1 MIKIDS
7 KTKNLEEI
15 IVVMKSSFIDKIN
28 IINAGK
34 LFTDDS
40 PHSEY
45 ICQDFVKDDEKNGGV
60 KCGYRP

>member
-1 MIKIDS
+1 M
-7 KTKNLEEI
+7 EEI

-45 ICQDFVKDDEKNGGV
+45 ICEDFAKDDEKNGGV